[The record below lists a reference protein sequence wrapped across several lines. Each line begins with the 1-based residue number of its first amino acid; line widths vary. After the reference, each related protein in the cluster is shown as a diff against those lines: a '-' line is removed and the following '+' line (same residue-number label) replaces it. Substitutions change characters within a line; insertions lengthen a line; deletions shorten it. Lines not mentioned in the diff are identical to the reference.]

1 MPEENATAAAQPE
14 PVNLSAWQLHQ
25 VEHRPPCPAIQDGSS
40 YTRKKAGRRSLDNR
54 RGCRICLPWCSR
66 PDGRTADTT
75 PGLFRYRRK
84 YTRNGRNATGGSAP
98 GTAAADNQPGPVA
111 GFLDPMKYQG
121 DHHRSSHRQTI
132 PDCIAR
138 WIFPYC
144 AGTADTPGHNRPR
157 ITAACLTTNH
167 TAKRCSDARIR
178 LQFRTFALPD
188 VLQPQRREHAGNT
201 SAATAASTQRT
212 GNEYQKRHQRN
223 ARQEHSRKD
232 GSNQGNGNAAKLQ
245 RSGKTPPPE
254 KIPA

>member
-1 MPEENATAAAQPE
+1 MGEENGGGSRPCPAMRTLYYQGDGYAAPGAAVRPDFTTGTQRSRFRFLFSLRCWWICAPGCLVLVGWNHAAQTAADGIITAGAASIAGRKRHRCSAAE
-14 PVNLSAWQLHQ
+14 PVNLSTWQLHQ

-84 YTRNGRNATGGSAP
+84 YTRNGRNATGSSAP

-132 PDCIAR
+132 PDCIAGSFHIAPVLLTR
-138 WIFPYC
+138 Q
-144 AGTADTPGHNRPR
+144 ATTGPG
-157 ITAACLTTNH
+157 
-167 TAKRCSDARIR
+167 
-178 LQFRTFALPD
+178 
-188 VLQPQRREHAGNT
+188 
-201 SAATAASTQRT
+201 
-212 GNEYQKRHQRN
+212 
-223 ARQEHSRKD
+223 
-232 GSNQGNGNAAKLQ
+232 
-245 RSGKTPPPE
+245 
-254 KIPA
+254 